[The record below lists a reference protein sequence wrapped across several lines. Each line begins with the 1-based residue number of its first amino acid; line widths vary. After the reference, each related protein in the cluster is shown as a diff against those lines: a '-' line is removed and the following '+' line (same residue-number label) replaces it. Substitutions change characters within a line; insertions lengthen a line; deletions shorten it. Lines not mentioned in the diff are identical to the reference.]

1 MLVPILRGRAAVTL
15 GHDTS
20 SLGLDGFTHGRSRL
34 DHVNI
39 PADVSLIVAVVD
51 FAVPF

>member
-1 MLVPILRGRAAVTL
+1 MTPPCLAQTASP
-15 GHDTS
+15 
-20 SLGLDGFTHGRSRL
+20 HGRWWL

-39 PADVSLIVAVVD
+39 AADASLIVAVVD

>member
-1 MLVPILRGRAAVTL
+1 MTPPCLAQTASPTVASGWTTL
-15 GHDTS
+15 
-20 SLGLDGFTHGRSRL
+20 
-34 DHVNI
+34 NI